1 MKKVVYN
8 KHFGEAVDK
17 LCEDRM
23 AKILKAK
30 STVQMLEIAYL
41 EGLMTRNQY
50 QERVREYEKV
60 YAELKEF
67 FEDFFKESEP
77 EELVFN

>member
-1 MKKVVYN
+1 MKKSVYN

-17 LCEDRM
+17 LSKSRLEQ
-23 AKILKAK
+23 ILKAK

-60 YAELKEF
+60 YNELKEF
-67 FEDFFKESEP
+67 FEDFFKESDP
-77 EELVFN
+77 EDLVF

>member
-1 MKKVVYN
+1 MGKSVYN
-8 KHFGEAVDK
+8 KHFSEAVDK
-17 LCEDRM
+17 LSKDRLEQ
-23 AKILKAK
+23 ILKAK
-30 STVQMLEIAYL
+30 STIQMLEISYL

-60 YAELKEF
+60 YSELKKF

-77 EELVFN
+77 EDLVL

>member
-1 MKKVVYN
+1 MKKVYN

-17 LCEDRM
+17 LNESRM
-23 AKILKAK
+23 AKIAKAK

-60 YAELKEF
+60 YEELKEF

>member
-1 MKKVVYN
+1 MKKSVYN

-17 LCEDRM
+17 LSKNRL
-23 AKILKAK
+23 AQILKAK

-60 YAELKEF
+60 YKELKEF

-77 EELVFN
+77 EDLVF

>member
-1 MKKVVYN
+1 MGKSVYN
-8 KHFGEAVDK
+8 KHFSEAVDK
-17 LCEDRM
+17 LSKEQ
-23 AKILKAK
+23 ILKAK
-30 STVQMLEIAYL
+30 STIQMLEISYL

-60 YAELKEF
+60 YAELKKF

-77 EELVFN
+77 EDLVL